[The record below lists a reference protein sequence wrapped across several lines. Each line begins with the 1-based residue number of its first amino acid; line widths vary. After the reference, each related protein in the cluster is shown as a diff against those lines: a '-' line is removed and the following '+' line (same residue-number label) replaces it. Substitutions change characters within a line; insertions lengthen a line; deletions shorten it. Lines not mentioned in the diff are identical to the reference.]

1 MPIFLKAWAKNPVR
15 MMSVTKKGPRDMT
28 PLHCAA
34 ANPDVGPLKEMF
46 SVCPDFNLAD
56 NAHRKLVHYAAASTG
71 LGPLK

>member
-1 MPIFLKAWAKNPVR
+1 MT
-15 MMSVTKKGPRDMT
+15 SVTKKGPRDMT

-56 NAHRKLVHYAAASTG
+56 NGQRKLVHYAAASTG